1 LVGEKVKAFFRK
13 EPNRSVNPDEV
24 VSIGAAVQAGVLG
37 GEVKDVLLLDVTPLS
52 LGIETLGGV
61 FTKLVERNSTI
72 PKRASQVFSTAADN
86 QTSVEIAVYQG
97 EREMARD
104 NRLLGRFNLSEIP
117 PAPRGVPQVEVTF
130 DIDANGIL
138 NVSAKDLGT
147 GKEQKITVT
156 SSSGLSESEIKRMVD
171 DAQVHAAQDKERREV
186 IDAKNKLDGLCFQV
200 EKTLKDNESKIP
212 EEMKAGIQSELE
224 AARKVLET
232 ESENKAAL
240 EAAAQ
245 ALEQK
250 AYKLAEEMYK
260 TTSAQEPGAPDA
272 QGPTPKK
279 DGVVDAEFESN

>member
-1 LVGEKVKAFFRK
+1 
-13 EPNRSVNPDEV
+13 VNPDEV
-24 VSIGAAVQAGVLG
+24 VAVGAAVQAGVLG

-72 PKRASQVFSTAADN
+72 PKRASQIFSTAADH

-104 NRLLGRFNLSEIP
+104 NRLLGRFSLSEIP

-171 DAQVHAAQDKERREV
+171 DAQVHASQDKDRRETV
-186 IDAKNKLDGLCFQV
+186 DARNKLDGLCFQV
-200 EKTLKDNESKIP
+200 EKTLKDNEAKIP
-212 EEMKAGIQSELE
+212 AEMKAGVQAELE
-224 AARKVLET
+224 SARKVLET
-232 ESENKAAL
+232 QSEDKAAL
-240 EAAAQ
+240 DAAAQ

-260 TTSAQEPGAPDA
+260 TTSAEGPEAGAGAAGA
-272 QGPTPKK
+272 QGPSAKK

>member
-1 LVGEKVKAFFRK
+1 
-13 EPNRSVNPDEV
+13 
-24 VSIGAAVQAGVLG
+24 
-37 GEVKDVLLLDVTPLS
+37 
-52 LGIETLGGV
+52 
-61 FTKLVERNSTI
+61 
-72 PKRASQVFSTAADN
+72 
-86 QTSVEIAVYQG
+86 
-97 EREMARD
+97 M
-104 NRLLGRFNLSEIP
+104 
-117 PAPRGVPQVEVTF
+117 TF

-171 DAQVHAAQDKERREV
+171 DAQVHASQDKDRRETV
-186 IDAKNKLDGLCFQV
+186 DARNKLDGLCFQV
-200 EKTLKDNESKIP
+200 EKTLRENESKIP
-212 EEMKAGIQSELE
+212 ADMKSGIHSELE

-232 ESENKAAL
+232 QSEDKAAL

-260 TTSAQEPGAPDA
+260 ATSTPGADA
-272 QGPTPKK
+272 SAGAGGAQQGPSAKK